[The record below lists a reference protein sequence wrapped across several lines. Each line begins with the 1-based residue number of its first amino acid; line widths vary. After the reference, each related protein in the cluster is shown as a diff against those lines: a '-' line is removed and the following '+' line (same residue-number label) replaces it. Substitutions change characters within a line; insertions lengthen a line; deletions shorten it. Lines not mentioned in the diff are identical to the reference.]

1 MGAVGTTLK
10 LFDNFSQPLNGV
22 FRSLDKVLQVMEN
35 LDTTAGNMDLT
46 KSIRDARTDV
56 GAFITQIGEMGE
68 KLDQATQKSD
78 SLFSSFKRYIGIG
91 AAIEGGRRAF
101 DTGMTYDDASRQVMA
116 ITGDSSQDMMQQLN
130 KYTAAFATGGLT
142 KKDIAEGYQFTS
154 LAGYDF
160 NESTF
165 AMPILRDLKRVTG
178 AEFGKISDL
187 VTDSMTPL
195 GISINKLPEFADQ
208 MARTQNISNTN
219 MEQLLNAYQGGAFKG
234 VQTGKM
240 SMPELNAL
248 IGVLGNAGMK
258 GAEAGTQV
266 RNIMNGLYGTEKKT
280 QQILEKMNIE
290 VYKNGE
296 ARNAFDLLQ
305 EFGNKLNQYNDES
318 QKKIMSGMFNVYDE
332 VGLNALMMQLDK
344 LPEYK
349 AQIEESDG
357 ALEKMIETIDGG
369 IGGKVRDF
377 LSQFNTWLVGLG
389 AALEPVGMLLLTIAQ
404 SDIGST
410 LLASIQVIAEVI
422 GILAGVF
429 TWLFLVLDPLA
440 PLIWGL
446 IIALG
451 ILYGA
456 QQLQLQEAKKKTT
469 VTILNTIAQKYETLA
484 QKNKLSALLMT
495 IPILIKEAIVTMF
508 KIAPLLTII
517 GVVGAVIIVLVA
529 LAQKFDW
536 LRVGMVKAINYM
548 IKGVNWLLEQ
558 ASKIPGI
565 GKLVDGFRIQELDE
579 KTGLKFRNP
588 LEDLIPNPDD
598 MFPEF
603 PETPEF
609 PEFPTKM
616 DIGNVD
622 KVSRVDKNRE
632 VDISDEDIKLLRD
645 VAMKEA
651 LIQYNDFKLE
661 PSISFGDVYE
671 TADVGDIQK
680 TIEDMLDEQIAI
692 STELSYG

>member
-22 FRSLDKVLQVMEN
+22 FQSLDKVLRVMEN

-46 KSIRDARTDV
+46 KSIREARTDI
-56 GAFITQIGEMGE
+56 GAFVTQIGEIGE

-78 SLFSSFKRYIGIG
+78 NLFSSFKRYIGIG

-116 ITGDSSQDMMQQLN
+116 ITGDSSQEMIQQLDR
-130 KYTAAFATGGLT
+130 YTTAFATGGLT

-154 LAGYDF
+154 LAGWDF

-165 AMPILRDLKRVTG
+165 AMPILRDVKRVTG

-187 VTDSMTPL
+187 ITDSMTPL
-195 GISINKLPEFADQ
+195 GLSIDKLPQFADQ
-208 MARTQNISNTN
+208 MATTQNIANTN

-248 IGVLGNAGMK
+248 VGVLGNAGIK
-258 GAEAGTQV
+258 GSDAGTQV

-290 VYKNGE
+290 VYRNGE

-369 IGGKVRDF
+369 IGGKVSGF

-389 AALEPVGMLLLTIAQ
+389 VALEPVGMLLLTIAQ

-410 LLASIQVIAEVI
+410 LFVVIQMVGGSIGFLAAM
-422 GILAGVF
+422 LMMLF
-429 TWLFLVLDPLA
+429 TVMDPLA
-440 PLIWGL
+440 PIIWGL
-446 IIALG
+446 VAAMGVLWIAQNAQAMQTKIQTLLDQESVLATIAKTIAEKGLLRAIFMSIPALVAKAVAEIALISPALAIIAV
-451 ILYGA
+451 I
-456 QQLQLQEAKKKTT
+456 
-469 VTILNTIAQKYETLA
+469 
-484 QKNKLSALLMT
+484 
-495 IPILIKEAIVTMF
+495 
-508 KIAPLLTII
+508 
-517 GVVGAVIIVLVA
+517 GAVMIVLIA

-536 LRVGMVKAINYM
+536 LRVGLVKFINVLIEDINM
-548 IKGVNWLLEQ
+548 LLENI
-558 ASKIPGI
+558 SNIPGI
-565 GKLVDGFRIQELDE
+565 GNLVGDFRIKKLDE
-579 KTGLKFRNP
+579 ETGLKFKNP
-588 LEDLIPNPDD
+588 FDNLIPNPDD
-598 MFPEF
+598 ILPDF

-609 PEFPTKM
+609 PDFPTKM

-651 LIQYNDFKLE
+651 VVQYNNFKLE
-661 PSISFGDVYE
+661 PNISFGDVYE
-671 TADVGDIQK
+671 TADVEDIQK
-680 TIEDMLDEQIAI
+680 KIEDMLDEQIAI
-692 STELSYG
+692 STELSYV